1 MLYNLRFAWSKE
13 WEEQQGSGMA
23 RLLFW
28 SKREKK
34 KKKSWRVKSILKL
47 LLISLSYL
55 AIMGILR
62 NSKSI
67 KRNRTFL
74 MWLMRLIHLKKFK
87 NHDLK
92 LLDSNYSNI
101 IQEWYLM
108 THFLRLSLESF
119 LINQKENKE
128 KLMIF

>member
-1 MLYNLRFAWSKE
+1 
-13 WEEQQGSGMA
+13 MA